1 MDKITK
7 ETAQVLAQGARESIL
22 NLGLMVED
30 KFDINWHHR
39 LIEDRLLK
47 VYGGLGTRK
56 GLKRLM
62 IAMPPQIANKS
73 TLASKLFPAWALGK
87 NPDLNFIVG
96 SYNAT
101 MARSHS
107 KKSMNITREKIY
119 EEVFGTKLNPRKR
132 SADYWGVLGGRDGG
146 YRAFGMKTGIT
157 GNPADV
163 CFVAGTKVKVKNGYK
178 NIENCEKGDI
188 VLSYNNDLHKLEYK
202 KIIATKKS
210 IRNRLAK
217 VTLSDGRSFIA
228 TKDHPVFISGKGYI
242 KIQDIKTERKE
253 KCWVFED
260 AENSR
265 NSMQTL
271 SKHFSIR
278 MGGIYQK
285 SEERLYKNVLLK
297 RMLQQTIFNRLWE
310 KVQNLWKINWKKNK
324 KVLFKKV
331 QTETNKTKK
340 NKLFVLWK
348 KISTNKL
355 FNKVLFKRLQR
366 RFSLNGDERK
376 KQPKLEARERD
387 EQISERV
394 SKKEIFD
401 KERPKQKM
409 YSMWSKRK
417 TGCSSQRLQSEKQQ
431 RQQSC
436 FSLYELPYNS
446 SQIKEVAISRIEF
459 INKIEYVY
467 DIQVEDNNNFFA
479 EDVLV
484 HNCIIDDP
492 IKGRED
498 ANSKLMR
505 DKVWDIYTEEVLTRL
520 LPGIGALILIFTRWH
535 LDDPVGRIEQE
546 LLARGKKLEDEWEVL
561 HLPAIAEKDEEY
573 KLRDGSTVGRKKGE
587 SIWESR
593 FPADPVLQ
601 RIKDS
606 MPATTWAA
614 LYQQNPISKET
625 QVFKPEM
632 FQQIDEDEVDK
643 RDTVRFLAIDP
654 SSGSGDDYTGFADVR
669 VDTETK
675 KWYVHAWHEKLKPLQ
690 LIDRLFE
697 LREMNRYAKIGMEGT
712 MYQKVIE
719 PFLKQEM
726 VKRNAPFYIEELKNK
741 NLSKD
746 LRVYGLEP
754 MYSSGKIFHIRDKCK
769 VLEEELAMYG
779 SFANDDVADA
789 LAFIP
794 DMIKEFNI
802 QQDNVVHYV
811 SPEVPNYD

>member
-163 CFVAGTKVKVKNGYK
+163 
-178 NIENCEKGDI
+178 
-188 VLSYNNDLHKLEYK
+188 
-202 KIIATKKS
+202 
-210 IRNRLAK
+210 
-217 VTLSDGRSFIA
+217 
-228 TKDHPVFISGKGYI
+228 
-242 KIQDIKTERKE
+242 
-253 KCWVFED
+253 
-260 AENSR
+260 
-265 NSMQTL
+265 
-271 SKHFSIR
+271 
-278 MGGIYQK
+278 
-285 SEERLYKNVLLK
+285 
-297 RMLQQTIFNRLWE
+297 
-310 KVQNLWKINWKKNK
+310 
-324 KVLFKKV
+324 
-331 QTETNKTKK
+331 
-340 NKLFVLWK
+340 
-348 KISTNKL
+348 
-355 FNKVLFKRLQR
+355 
-366 RFSLNGDERK
+366 
-376 KQPKLEARERD
+376 
-387 EQISERV
+387 
-394 SKKEIFD
+394 
-401 KERPKQKM
+401 
-409 YSMWSKRK
+409 
-417 TGCSSQRLQSEKQQ
+417 
-431 RQQSC
+431 
-436 FSLYELPYNS
+436 
-446 SQIKEVAISRIEF
+446 
-459 INKIEYVY
+459 
-467 DIQVEDNNNFFA
+467 
-479 EDVLV
+479 
-484 HNCIIDDP
+484 CIIDDP

-712 MYQKVIE
+712 MYQKVI
-719 PFLKQEM
+719 
-726 VKRNAPFYIEELKNK
+726 
-741 NLSKD
+741 
-746 LRVYGLEP
+746 
-754 MYSSGKIFHIRDKCK
+754 
-769 VLEEELAMYG
+769 
-779 SFANDDVADA
+779 
-789 LAFIP
+789 
-794 DMIKEFNI
+794 
-802 QQDNVVHYV
+802 
-811 SPEVPNYD
+811 